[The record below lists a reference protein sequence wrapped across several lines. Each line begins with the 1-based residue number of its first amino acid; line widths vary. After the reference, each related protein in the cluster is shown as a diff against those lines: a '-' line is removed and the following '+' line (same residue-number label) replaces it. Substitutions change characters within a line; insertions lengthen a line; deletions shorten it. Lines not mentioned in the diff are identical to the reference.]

1 MFIKRNWKAVIW
13 TVVGLM
19 FLSGATMFGLSHTE
33 KVKAEKAY
41 DSVEGNL
48 SSLYESMQT
57 HMKEVHEDGTL
68 NLMNEEEL
76 ASAQLSL
83 NAADEQ
89 SLKGANKQKIQQ
101 ELLPKLKGIE
111 EYNNIVPIANQ
122 LQSRINTILG
132 KVADNP
138 LDPGLSKQI
147 TSIKEEL
154 SDFKKET
161 AKIETPSIRQYFQN
175 RYKPQITR
183 LEEQVAAYQ
192 DASNQIN
199 ELQSI
204 ADQLSFSKAEFQ
216 QKVSE
221 LSGKV
226 TELPYSDVNKGLQEK
241 INTVSKTYERNQ
253 LTAMEEKKRMEEKKK
268 AEEERLAEEK
278 RKAEEE
284 KAAQKEYEE
293 IFPMEFI
300 EISPDGHKIINSR
313 QPYNDESFYK
323 YDEIAKKHGGRYYYT
338 PSSDVAAIFN
348 KERKAIAFINY
359 GFSTGLEYKELFV
372 DLYVYYTGT
381 PREEASKL
389 ISKVI
394 ETGKPVEIG
403 EGNGEGSR
411 LSFENGRLHYGMW

>member
-1 MFIKRNWKAVIW
+1 MFIKRKWKAVVW

-19 FLSGATMFGLSHTE
+19 ILSGAAMFGLSQNE

-41 DSVEGNL
+41 DVVEGSL
-48 SSLYESMQT
+48 SSLYETMQT
-57 HMKEVHEDGTL
+57 HMKEVPGNGTL
-68 NLMNEEEL
+68 TLMNEEQL

-89 SLKGANKQKIQQ
+89 RLNGASKQKIEQ
-101 ELLPKLKGIE
+101 ELFPKLKGIK
-111 EYNNIVPIANQ
+111 EYNSLVPIANQ
-122 LQSRINTILG
+122 LQSRINTIAE
-132 KVADNP
+132 KVKDNP
-138 LDPGLSKQI
+138 LEPDLSKQF
-147 TSIKEEL
+147 TSIKEDL
-154 SDFKKET
+154 ADFKKQA
-161 AKIETPSIRQYFQN
+161 AKIETPSIKQYFQN
-175 RYKPQITR
+175 RYKLQINR

-192 DASNQIN
+192 NASNQIK
-199 ELQSI
+199 ELESI
-204 ADQLSFSKAEFQ
+204 AERLSLSQVEFE
-216 QKVSE
+216 QKTSA
-221 LSGKV
+221 LSGEVSK
-226 TELPYSDVNKGLQEK
+226 LPYSEANKGLQEK
-241 INTVSKTYERNQ
+241 INTASKDYERNQ

-268 AEEERLAEEK
+268 AEEKRLAEEK

-300 EISPDGHKIINSR
+300 ETSQDGHKIINSR
-313 QPYNDESFYK
+313 RPYNDESFYK

-348 KERKAIAFINY
+348 KDRKAIAYINY
-359 GFSTGLEYKELFV
+359 GFSTSLQYKELFV

-394 ETGKPVEIG
+394 DTGEPVEIG

>member
-1 MFIKRNWKAVIW
+1 MFKKRNWKAVVW
-13 TVVGLM
+13 TVVGLV
-19 FLSGATMFGLSHTE
+19 FLSGGTMIGLSQTE

-41 DSVEGNL
+41 DSLEGNL
-48 SSLYESMQT
+48 SSLYETMQT
-57 HMKEVHEDGTL
+57 HMKEVPGNGTL
-68 NLMNEEEL
+68 TLMNEEQL

-83 NAADEQ
+83 NATDEQ
-89 SLKGANKQKIQQ
+89 SLDGANKQKIEQ

-111 EYNNIVPIANQ
+111 EYNRIVPTANQ
-122 LQSRINTILG
+122 LQSRINTMAG
-132 KVADNP
+132 KIKSNP
-138 LDPGLSKQI
+138 LDQGLSKQF

-154 SDFKKET
+154 ADFKKQT
-161 AKIETPSIRQYFQN
+161 AKIETPSIKQYFQN
-175 RYKPQITR
+175 RYMPQITR
-183 LEEQVAAYQ
+183 LEEQVAVYQ
-192 DASNQIN
+192 HASNQIN
-199 ELQSI
+199 ELQPI

-226 TELPYSDVNKGLQEK
+226 AELPYSDVNKGLQEK
-241 INTVSKTYERNQ
+241 INTASKTYERNQ

-284 KAAQKEYEE
+284 KSAQKEYEE

-348 KERKAIAFINY
+348 KERKVIASINY
-359 GFSTGLEYKELFV
+359 GFSTSLEYKELFV

-381 PREEASKL
+381 PRDEAAKL
-389 ISKVI
+389 VTKIIDSG
-394 ETGKPVEIG
+394 ETVEFG

-411 LSFENGRLHYGMW
+411 LSFENGRLHYGVW

>member
-1 MFIKRNWKAVIW
+1 MFEKRKWKAVVW
-13 TVVGLM
+13 TVVGLV
-19 FLSGATMFGLSHTE
+19 LISGATMFGLSQTE

-41 DSVEGNL
+41 DSVEGSLN
-48 SSLYESMQT
+48 SLYGKMQT
-57 HMKEVHEDGTL
+57 HMKEVPEDGTL
-68 NLMNEEEL
+68 TLMNEEEL

-89 SLKGANKQKIQQ
+89 SLDGANKKRIEQS
-101 ELLPKLKGIE
+101 LLPKLKGIE
-111 EYNNIVPIANQ
+111 EYNSLVPIANQ
-122 LQSRINTILG
+122 LKSRIKTMVE
-132 KVADNP
+132 KVKNNP
-138 LDPGLSKQI
+138 LDPGLSKQL
-147 TSIKEEL
+147 TSIKEEHT
-154 SDFKKET
+154 DFKKQT
-161 AKIETPSIRQYFQN
+161 AKIETESIKQYFQN
-175 RYKPQITR
+175 RYKQQITR

-192 DASNQIN
+192 HASNQIK

-204 ADQLSFSKAEFQ
+204 ADQLSLSKAEFQ

-221 LSGKV
+221 LSGEV
-226 TELPYSDVNKGLQEK
+226 AELPYSDVNKGLQEK
-241 INTVSKTYERNQ
+241 INTASKAYERNQ

-284 KAAQKEYEE
+284 TAAQKEYEE

-313 QPYNDESFYK
+313 RPYNDESFYK
-323 YDEIAKKHGGRYYYT
+323 FDEIAKKHGGRYYYT

-359 GFSTGLEYKELFV
+359 GFSTSLEYKELFV

-381 PREEASKL
+381 TREDAAKL
-389 ISKVI
+389 ITKVI
-394 ETGKPVEIG
+394 DTGEPVEIG